1 MEPSSRASNHP
12 VSSRSPDDRV
22 LPAAWAELF
31 LFDLDGTLADTRND
45 LATAVN
51 LSFADLGLPPLP
63 ETVIAGYIGDGVRKL
78 IAKTLGESGGP
89 RYAEALH
96 LFRGHYLAHL
106 LDTTRFYPGMT
117 ALLQRLSS
125 KKRVVVTNKPVEYTM
140 KILEGLDARGYFDLV
155 IGSDPS
161 TPLKPDPHMIRR
173 ALDHF
178 EMPSEQA
185 IMVGDGVNDIVA
197 ARAVAVRSCA
207 VGYGLAPAAMLQSA
221 GPDYFCST
229 VDDLATCLCGG

>member
-1 MEPSSRASNHP
+1 MNRNNCT
-12 VSSRSPDDRV
+12 
-22 LPAAWAELF
+22 WAELF
-31 LFDLDGTLADTRND
+31 LFDLDGTLADTKND

-51 LSFADLGLPPLP
+51 LTFADLGLPPLP
-63 ETVIAGYIGDGVRKL
+63 EAVIAGYVGDGVRKL
-78 IAKTLGESGGP
+78 IANTLGESGAP

-106 LDTTRFYPGMT
+106 LDTTQFYPGMT
-117 ALLQRLSS
+117 SLLQRLSG
-125 KKRVVVTNKPVEYTM
+125 KKRVVVTNKPMEYTG
-140 KILEGLDARGYFDLV
+140 KILEGLDAGSYFDLV
-155 IGSDPS
+155 IGSDSS

-178 EMPSEQA
+178 GLPSASA

-207 VGYGLAPAAMLQSA
+207 VGYGLAPVALLQSA
-221 GPDYFCST
+221 GPDYFCPT
-229 VDDLATCLCGG
+229 VDDLAACLCGA